1 MEQINIP
8 GGREPLSVEK
18 AVATLEAYWTRNP
31 AVWDLFDK
39 PLVGPRDRSSR

>member
-1 MEQINIP
+1 MAQINIP